1 MFLEGRKERT
11 EWRLAQVAWSALP
24 VEKCLFWAPNVTA
37 EEQPWKV
44 LVGWQLP
51 PMEDLM
57 RQVSTQEFDLFQ
69 VQRNSVTR
77 LLPTFLVTLRY
88 SWLKVSVASI
98 ARPCLLLG
106 KMLFCTH
113 YISIRE
119 NKSSWRLTQFSWGN
133 NNNNKKHKKTQKN
146 EWLKHEYVINNFR
159 CSEERTREEPE
170 ELDPMFA

>member
-1 MFLEGRKERT
+1 MLTSGSRLKGHPWLEKENSLCFWREGKKEPNDVYSPSRLVGFPASDLYRNLERGFCPRLIFEDSFWGTIKIQQKPQILWHRPFYCLWFLFVPRY
-11 EWRLAQVAWSALP
+11 ALP
-24 VEKCLFWAPNVTA
+24 LEKCLFGAPKVTA

-98 ARPCLLLG
+98 AR
-106 KMLFCTH
+106 
-113 YISIRE
+113 
-119 NKSSWRLTQFSWGN
+119 
-133 NNNNKKHKKTQKN
+133 
-146 EWLKHEYVINNFR
+146 
-159 CSEERTREEPE
+159 
-170 ELDPMFA
+170 